1 MSIDVTRE
9 GQLTSISFKRYHRI
23 ESVNSF
29 VCSARGREM
38 SGTRFVKESRAAQSF
53 DNRRLYGRAAW
64 LCLKTCVLSS
74 HIRKPQGNS

>member
-9 GQLTSISFKRYHRI
+9 GQLTSISVKRYDRI
-23 ESVNSF
+23 ESMNSF

-38 SGTRFVKESRAAQSF
+38 SGTGFVKESRTAQSF
-53 DNRRLYGRAAW
+53 DNRRLYGCAAW

-74 HIRKPQGNS
+74 HVRKP

>member
-1 MSIDVTRE
+1 
-9 GQLTSISFKRYHRI
+9 
-23 ESVNSF
+23 
-29 VCSARGREM
+29 M